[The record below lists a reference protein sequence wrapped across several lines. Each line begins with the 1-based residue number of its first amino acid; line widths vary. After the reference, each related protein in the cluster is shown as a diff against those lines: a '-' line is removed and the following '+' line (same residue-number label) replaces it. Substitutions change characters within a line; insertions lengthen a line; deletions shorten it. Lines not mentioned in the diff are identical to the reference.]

1 MLRKLVVGPYQ
12 SNCYILGCDKTK
24 VGVVIDE
31 GKVPL
36 RDQVRAVCDLLGF
49 DPYYLANEGKLVA
62 FVPEGKAAEVLKA
75 MKAHPLGGEAAIV
88 GKVTSEHPGKVLLKT
103 GIGGHRLLEPL
114 SGEQFPR
121 IC

>member
-1 MLRKLVVGPYQ
+1 M
-12 SNCYILGCDKTK
+12 
-24 VGVVIDE
+24 
-31 GKVPL
+31 
-36 RDQVRAVCDLLGF
+36 LGF

-62 FVPEGKAAEVLKA
+62 FVPQGEVAKVLKA
-75 MKAHPLGGEAAIV
+75 MQKHPLGKEAAVI
-88 GKVTSEHPGKVLLKT
+88 GKVTAEHPGKVLLKT